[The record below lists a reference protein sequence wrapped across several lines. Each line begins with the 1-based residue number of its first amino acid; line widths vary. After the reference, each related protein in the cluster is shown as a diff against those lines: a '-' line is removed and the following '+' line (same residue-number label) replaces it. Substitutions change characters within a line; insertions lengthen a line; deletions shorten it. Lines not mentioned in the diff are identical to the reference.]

1 MNRTLNSD
9 QFPEGSSVSPQRA
22 VGAAA
27 LQVVGDA
34 THLRLTALG
43 TEVNI
48 AASDPFPI
56 ASELHRLAA
65 LLTRFQPSQLS
76 QLNHDGR
83 LVNPPVELL
92 EALRWAVEAARYSNG
107 LVTPLIGR
115 SMEWHGYRRSWP
127 LVESPGPGR
136 TPPPVPSL
144 DQLVITDRE
153 VVLPDGAALD
163 LGGSA
168 KSWIVERVAP
178 RMPSFVI
185 DAGGDVLVDL
195 PAEFEL
201 ELCGA
206 EASWHLRLP
215 AGRWGVATS
224 SIARRAWRGAH
235 HLIDPRSG
243 RPAVSRWRQA
253 TAVCRSLRH
262 AEIVT
267 KLLIFGAPLP
277 AALGTERAWVVDA
290 EGQLHA
296 WRPEG
301 NSHVGSYSFS
311 LVS

>member
-1 MNRTLNSD
+1 MNRARERDASL
-9 QFPEGSSVSPQRA
+9 P
-22 VGAAA
+22 GAALDGWRTPSA
-27 LQVVGDA
+27 AMLQVDHPS
-34 THLRLTALG
+34 TRLRLAALG

-48 AASDPFPI
+48 AAVDPLPI
-56 ASELHRLAA
+56 ASEVLRLEAV
-65 LLTRFQPSQLS
+65 LTRFRPSPLT
-76 QLNHDGR
+76 QLNRQGR
-83 LVNPPVELL
+83 LANPPPELL
-92 EALRWAVEAARYSNG
+92 EALRWAVEAERYSGG

-127 LVESPGPGR
+127 LVDSPGPGD

-144 DQLVITDRE
+144 DRLEFNERE
-153 VVLPDGAALD
+153 VVLPVGAALD

-168 KSWIVERVAP
+168 KSWIVERVAAQ
-178 RMPSFVI
+178 MPDLVI

-195 PAEFEL
+195 PREFEL
-201 ELCGA
+201 ELAGA

-215 AGRWGVATS
+215 VGRWGVATS
-224 SIARRAWRGAH
+224 SISRRAWRGAH

-262 AEIVT
+262 AEVAT

-290 EGQLHA
+290 EGRLHA
-296 WRPEG
+296 WHPEG
-301 NSHVGSYSFS
+301 SAHVGSYGFS

>member
-1 MNRTLNSD
+1 MNRGANRNSP
-9 QFPEGSSVSPQRA
+9 PESLVRNPPRHLP
-22 VGAAA
+22 AA
-27 LQVVGDA
+27 LPAARSA
-34 THLRLTALG
+34 TQLRVAALG
-43 TEVNI
+43 TEVSI
-48 AASDPFPI
+48 VAADPFTV
-56 ASELHRLAA
+56 ASELQRLAA
-65 LLTRFQPSQLS
+65 LLTRFQPSPLS
-76 QLNHDGR
+76 RLNQNGR
-83 LVNPPVELL
+83 LKNPPVELL
-92 EALRWAVEAARYSNG
+92 EALRWAVEAAHYSNG

-127 LVESPGPGR
+127 AVDSPGPGR
-136 TPPPVPSL
+136 TPPPVPTL
-144 DQLVITDRE
+144 DQLLVTDRE

-168 KSWIVERVAP
+168 KSWIVERIAP
-178 RMPSFVI
+178 QATSFVI

-195 PAEFEL
+195 PEEFEL
-201 ELCGA
+201 ELAGA
-206 EASWHLRLP
+206 EASWHVRLP

-224 SIARRAWRGAH
+224 SISRRAWPGAH

-253 TAVCRSLRH
+253 TAVCRSLSH

-277 AALGTERAWVVDA
+277 AVLGMERAWVVDA
-290 EGQLHA
+290 AGQLYS

-301 NSHVGSYSFS
+301 SPHVGSYGFS